1 MSARTRA
8 GRAFDDVVR
17 SRTGADFVERAWLY
31 EEIERALEPEAC
43 QYVLVTGEPGTGKTS
58 LLAGMARARPDRLR
72 YFFRR
77 DSRTALAGG
86 DVQSFLLAVGHQL
99 ARVRPELFEPERLS
113 VVIRQHIDTVAAE
126 GRVVGIRIDDLS
138 VSPFHRTAAL
148 ELEQDIGDIAGTV
161 HGIEIGTARPEP
173 RLLDPDNLAHLALI
187 GPAEVLADQDPDAR
201 IVLLIDALDEIADD
215 DTTDPRK
222 GILNWLARSPELPA
236 NVKVV
241 MTSRPHSGLR
251 LFRAAREERL
261 AEVVIDA
268 GSPRVADDLRT
279 YADRVLETDA
289 VIGMER
295 SRGHLPGSA
304 KRYAVRKAAGN
315 FLYLAT
321 YARALTDA
329 VARQDDGMV
338 DRLLVFGGVP
348 GSLTGLYGFFVELAR
363 EELAREDLAPRGG
376 TTGTARGGT
385 AGAGGWTKVG
395 LPLVG
400 VLTVAREPLTEDQL
414 ALLSGTP
421 VREEP
426 ARRVLDGLRWL
437 LDRRGDRIA
446 FFHASIGEFLTDAA
460 TRGKHPECWVDET
473 RWHERIVRHYRGT
486 APRWAEVAWSR
497 VDRYGLVHLVAHLL
511 KAGPGSYDDAADLV
525 CPGLRRA
532 VRAEFGAEGRFLEL
546 VDDLAHHVA
555 ERASVAAGL
564 PVLTYLAVV
573 RHQATRSGDALP
585 PRAIGLLARLGRL
598 PEALERAAGTGPP
611 PRRSAAFREILRY
624 APPGPGGTPREDL
637 LDLLV
642 ETALTLP
649 RHETGYG
656 RNLDPGRGAL
666 RTAATLLAP
675 YDLER
680 ALRLW
685 RHGEETADRTSRPGD
700 EPDPVYR
707 AAAVAER
714 DVDRAR
720 VLVGRI
726 RGERWQD
733 YLDLAARAGSAR
745 APELLWAAERSVEAV
760 EPDVRVEAL
769 ARLAAAWA
777 AHDPD
782 TCRRFLAEVRAK
794 VFEVTEERRLAD
806 RLVPSAAVLEDV
818 DRATARFLLARLDTV
833 VVDGHWDAA
842 FLGAA
847 GLWTRWGSPRRARAL
862 VDRYLAWTGRP
873 WDRLRARQALG
884 VSDRADAMRVVEDD
898 FARVPEE
905 PADPTA
911 YEWAARERL
920 DGLREAARRM
930 AEYDLVRAAHMARS
944 ILGHPARYELL
955 TDIAHLH
962 ADRGEPA
969 PAAALLEEV
978 LRDVEGP
985 APLVGGGSAG
995 EGFTTASPESSAPPA
1010 DTHLAQVNIHAVTR
1024 VFNASHHWAVRAR
1037 GHFYRDPADVV
1048 RAVEPGA
1055 AGTLAGVVRRF
1066 AALLAPRDPAR
1077 AAALVHAIADPGERA
1092 IGFAELHRTAHGPV
1106 GSDSHHGSDAEAFSR
1121 EIDRALAE
1129 LPRHRWTFDPGDT
1142 DRKAWAY
1149 ARPDLRVRFELAVRA
1164 LGCRQ
1169 KDMDALRGLDFLFH
1183 AQTQSLRVWASE
1195 VLAADL
1201 SARKRPHPVSV
1212 EVHRNNLA
1220 AVPGP
1225 EDEMAKSAL
1234 AAVAY
1239 HEHRIVRAVPG
1250 HLFRV
1255 PAARVEDP
1263 IYAAAVDLVTPAPG
1277 AALSPS
1283 FVRRLRGL
1291 LKDGPLP
1298 AAAELLAFGAE
1309 VKPENRAELRELAGE
1324 IVAKAR
1330 DGSAIGVD
1338 ALTVLATSPGLGDL
1352 VDPVG
1357 LLREADHC
1365 RLGWPGEHW
1374 IPADAVARLFPVL
1387 LERAPAVALRRFY
1400 TTVSTDWSFGTA
1412 LLQHAP
1418 DALLRALG
1426 ADAVAVLGSAV
1437 VRGLACVS
1445 PDGTAPEV
1453 VDGVRPAR
1461 LAAARTDGGH
1471 AS

>member
-1 MSARTRA
+1 MTAPPRTD
-8 GRAFDDVVR
+8 RAFDDVVR
-17 SRTGADFVERAWLY
+17 SRTEADFVERAWLY

-43 QYVLVTGEPGTGKTS
+43 QYVLVTGEPGAGKTS

-86 DVQSFLLAVGHQL
+86 DVQSFLLSVGHQL

-113 VVIRQHIDTVAAE
+113 VVIKQHIDSVEAE

-138 VSPFHRTAAL
+138 VSPFHRTATL
-148 ELEQDIGDIAGTV
+148 ELEQDIGDVAGTV
-161 HGIEIGTARPEP
+161 HGVEIGTARLEP

-187 GPAEVLADQDPDAR
+187 GPAEVLAAQDPEAR
-201 IVLLIDALDEIADD
+201 IVLLVDALDEIADD
-215 DTTDPRK
+215 GTTDPRK
-222 GILNWLARSPELPA
+222 GLLNWLARGPELPA

-251 LFRAAREERL
+251 LFRSAREERL

-268 GSPRVADDLRT
+268 GSPRVVGDLRA

-295 SRGHLPGSA
+295 ARGHLPGSA

-329 VARQDDGMV
+329 VARQDDEMV

-363 EELAREDLAPRGG
+363 EELAPWPRGG
-376 TTGTARGGT
+376 RGGRT
-385 AGAGGWTKVG
+385 RDGAAGPGGWAGVG
-395 LPLVG
+395 LPLIG

-414 ALLSGTP
+414 TRLSGTP

-437 LDRRGDRIA
+437 LDRRDDRIA
-446 FFHASIGEFLTDAA
+446 FFHASIGEFLTAGETHA
-460 TRGKHPECWVDET
+460 KHPECWVDET

-486 APRWAEVAWSR
+486 APHWAEVDWAE
-497 VDRYGLVHLVAHLL
+497 VDRYGLAHLVAHLL

-525 CPGLRRA
+525 CPGLRKA

-546 VDDLAHHVA
+546 VDDIAHHVA
-555 ERASVAAGL
+555 DNAPVAAGL
-564 PVLTYLAVV
+564 PALTYLAVV
-573 RHQATRSGDALP
+573 RQQAAQSGDALP
-585 PRAIGLLARLGRL
+585 SRAIGLLARLGRL
-598 PEALERAAGTGPP
+598 KEALERAAGLRPSWQ
-611 PRRSAAFREILRY
+611 RFRAFREILEHAR
-624 APPGPGGTPREDL
+624 PGPDGTSREDL

-642 ETALTLP
+642 ESALTVP
-649 RHETGYG
+649 GHGTDQRRTP
-656 RNLDPGRGAL
+656 DSGRGAL

-675 YDLER
+675 HDLER

-685 RHGEETADRTSRPGD
+685 RHGQETPDRTSRPGE

-745 APELLWAAERSVEAV
+745 APELLWAAERSADAV
-760 EPDVRVEAL
+760 GPDVRVTAL

-782 TCRRFLAEVRAK
+782 TCRRLLAEVRAQ
-794 VFEVTEERRLAD
+794 VFDVTEERHLAD

-818 DRATARFLLARLDTV
+818 DPVTARFLLSRLDTV
-833 VVDGHWDAA
+833 VVNGHWGNA

-847 GLWTRWGSPRRARAL
+847 ELWTRWGSPGRARAL
-862 VDRYLAWTGRP
+862 VDRYLAWADGP
-873 WDRLRARQALG
+873 WDRLRAGKALG
-884 VSDRADAMRVVEDD
+884 TSDRADGMRLVEDV
-898 FARVPEE
+898 FAGVPEE
-905 PADPTA
+905 PADPA
-911 YEWAARERL
+911 GYEWAARERL
-920 DGLREAARRM
+920 DGLGAAARRM
-930 AEYDLVRAAHMARS
+930 AEYDLARAAQMARS
-944 ILGHPARYELL
+944 ILGHPSRYELL

-962 ADRGEPA
+962 ADRGELSR
-969 PAAALLEEV
+969 AAALLDEV
-978 LRDVEGP
+978 LRDVEHP
-985 APLVGGGSAG
+985 APLLGDDSAG
-995 EGFTTASPESSAPPA
+995 QGFTTASPESSTPPA
-1010 DTHLAQVNIHAVTR
+1010 DTPLAQVNIHALTR
-1024 VFNASHHWAVRAR
+1024 MFNTSHHWAARAR
-1037 GHFYRDPADVV
+1037 GHFYRDPADVI
-1048 RAVEPGA
+1048 RAVELRATGTM
-1055 AGTLAGVVRRF
+1055 AGTVRRF
-1066 AALLAPRDPAR
+1066 AARLAHRDPAR

-1092 IGFAELHRTAHGPV
+1092 IGFADLHRVAHGPV
-1106 GSDSHHGSDAEAFSR
+1106 GGDSRHGPEAEALSR

-1129 LPRHRWTFDPGDT
+1129 LPRHRWTFQPIDT
-1142 DRKAWAY
+1142 DQKAWAY

-1164 LGCRQ
+1164 LGCRE
-1169 KDMDALRGLDFLFH
+1169 KDTEALRGLTSLSH
-1183 AQTQSLRVWASE
+1183 AHTQSLLVWASE
-1195 VLAADL
+1195 VLAADVI
-1201 SARKRPHPVSV
+1201 ARKRPLPVAV
-1212 EVHRNNLA
+1212 EVHRNSLA
-1220 AVPGP
+1220 RAPHQD
-1225 EDEMAKSAL
+1225 DEMAKSAT

-1239 HEHRIVRAVPG
+1239 QEHRIARAVPG
-1250 HLFRV
+1250 HTFRA
-1255 PAARVEDP
+1255 PAARIDDP

-1291 LKDGPLP
+1291 LENGPLP

-1309 VKPENRAELRELAGE
+1309 ARPENRAELRELAGE
-1324 IVAKAR
+1324 VAAKAR

-1338 ALTVLATSPGLGDL
+1338 ALTVLAASPGIGDL

-1357 LLREADHC
+1357 LLHEAERC
-1365 RLGWPGEHW
+1365 RTGWPGEHW

-1400 TTVSTDWSFGTA
+1400 ETVSTDWPFGMS

-1418 DALLRALG
+1418 DALIEALG
-1426 ADAVAVLGSAV
+1426 TDAVAVLGSAV
-1437 VRGLACVS
+1437 ARGLACVS
-1445 PDGTAPEV
+1445 PDGPAPEV
-1453 VDGVRPAR
+1453 VDGVRLAHLAPGPA
-1461 LAAARTDGGH
+1461 
-1471 AS
+1471 S